1 MGKWKVFAVCV
12 LTTLL
17 AATGCKSSTQDSSA
31 NADSA
36 PSVARIGDFRGDS
49 AYAHVAAQV
58 AFGPR
63 VPGTPGHDA
72 CREYI
77 IGRLRAYGA
86 DTVIVQEATV
96 KAYTGEMLPISNI
109 IAQYNR
115 ANTRRILL
123 AAHWDTRPWADQ
135 DDNAADRDK
144 PIPGANDGA
153 SGVGV
158 LLEIARNFAARQP
171 GVGVD
176 LIFFDAED
184 YGRSGGFYNHNDTW
198 CLGSQHWAETKVPY
212 TSGNLPVYGIL
223 LDMVGGR
230 DARFHYEAFAH
241 ENAPTPCLKVWSEA
255 KRLGYGDM
263 FINTIGGAIIDDH
276 VILTRAGIP
285 TADIIELN
293 NEVTSSFPPTWHTL
307 DDNLEHIDPHVLD
320 AVGQTVLNVAYN
332 EKTY

>member
-1 MGKWKVFAVCV
+1 
-12 LTTLL
+12 
-17 AATGCKSSTQDSSA
+17 
-31 NADSA
+31 
-36 PSVARIGDFRGDS
+36 
-49 AYAHVAAQV
+49 
-58 AFGPR
+58 
-63 VPGTPGHDA
+63 
-72 CREYI
+72 
-77 IGRLRAYGA
+77 
-86 DTVIVQEATV
+86 VIVQEATV

-332 EKTY
+332 EKTF

>member
-1 MGKWKVFAVCV
+1 MGKWKFLAACF
-12 LTTLL
+12 LASLL
-17 AATGCKSSTQDSSA
+17 ATEGCKSSTQDSSA
-31 NADSA
+31 KAKSA
-36 PSVARIGDFRGDS
+36 PTGVRSGSFSGDS

-63 VPGTPGHDA
+63 VPGSKGHAD
-72 CREYI
+72 CRQYI
-77 IGRLRAYGA
+77 VDRLNAYNA
-86 DTVIVQEATV
+86 DTVIVQDATV
-96 KAYTGEMLPISNI
+96 KAYNGDILPISNI

-115 ANTRRILL
+115 TNIRRILL

-153 SGVGV
+153 SGVAV
-158 LLEIARNFAARQP
+158 LLEIARNLAARMP
-171 GVGVD
+171 AAGVD

-184 YGRSGGFYNHNDTW
+184 YGHSGGFENHNDTW
-198 CLGSQHWAETKVPY
+198 CLGSQHWAKDRIPY
-212 TSGNLPVYGIL
+212 TTGNLPVYGIL

-241 ENAPTPCLKVWSEA
+241 QNAPTPTLKVWSEA

-263 FINTIGGAIIDDH
+263 FVNSIGGIIIDDH
-276 VILTRAGIP
+276 VVLTRAGIP
-285 TADIIELN
+285 TTDIIELN
-293 NEVTSSFPPTWHTL
+293 NVATSSFPPTWHTH
-307 DDNLEHIDPHVLD
+307 DDDLEHIDPEVLE

-332 EKTY
+332 EKPF